1 MFHGSVKLLDSITI
15 VILLLVTG
23 LGMQAAERAGTAVS
37 SALNGVQ
44 HGVQLFGE
52 TGGFGRH

>member
-1 MFHGSVKLLDSITI
+1 MFHGSVKLPDSITI

-44 HGVQLFGE
+44 HGE
-52 TGGFGRH
+52 TVW

>member
-1 MFHGSVKLLDSITI
+1 MFHGSVKLPDSI

-44 HGVQLFGE
+44 HGETLWGS
-52 TGGFGRH
+52 TGGLGCH